1 MEPFL
6 QLALAAFLGGIVG
19 LEREHKGKEAGL
31 RTYSMIS
38 LGAALFA
45 IVSFSVAGDGDPIRV
60 VQAVALG
67 IGFIGAGAIIHRQF
81 RIEGLTTAAGLW
93 VAAGIGLAVG
103 VQLYYTAIF
112 VAILSIIILTGFRI
126 IEEKIFKSKP

>member
-6 QLALAAFLGGIVG
+6 QLVLAAFLGGIVG

-45 IVSFSVAGDGDPIRV
+45 IVSFYVAEDGDPIRV

-81 RIEGLTTAAGLW
+81 RVEGLTTAAGLW
-93 VAAGIGLAVG
+93 VVAGIGLAVG

-112 VAILSIIILTGFRI
+112 VAILSIVILTGLRI